1 MTVLDDGLPPADDEL
16 DYENTYIMTPE
27 GYGPN
32 QRFESAKVKLV
43 IEDILKEALDN
54 GLEYD
59 PSKAGQKA
67 KELCEQVKEQVKQL
81 GYSRYKLIVEGTICE
96 KRGQAVR
103 SNCLCLWNPKTDKFA
118 SAHVETANMFCV
130 FQVYGMYYE

>member
-67 KELCEQVKEQVKQL
+67 KELCEQVKEQAEVPDEEFGFECGNFGWRFL
-81 GYSRYKLIVEGTICE
+81 PLTNLIKV
-96 KRGQAVR
+96 
-103 SNCLCLWNPKTDKFA
+103 
-118 SAHVETANMFCV
+118 
-130 FQVYGMYYE
+130 